1 MNHTVAVGTHHGE
14 IIERRLDGSV
24 HLRQWAQ
31 MVHLGE
37 PGSDF
42 PVHRFEIKS
51 APGNF
56 VAEVPIVRAC
66 GGSLELGPPK
76 AALSASMDGESLL
89 DPPFI
94 RRRSRRPA
102 VPAGASG
109 CAEYSGE
116 DDRSFRLNVT
126 E

>member
-1 MNHTVAVGTHHGE
+1 MKHTMAVGTHHGG

-31 MVHLGE
+31 MVHLSE

-42 PVHRFEIKS
+42 LVHRFEIKS

-56 VAEVPIVRAC
+56 AAEVPIVRAC

-76 AALSASMDGESLL
+76 AARFWCICG
-89 DPPFI
+89 
-94 RRRSRRPA
+94 
-102 VPAGASG
+102 
-109 CAEYSGE
+109 
-116 DDRSFRLNVT
+116 
-126 E
+126 

>member
-37 PGSDF
+37 PGSA
-42 PVHRFEIKS
+42 VHRFEIKS

-56 VAEVPIVRAC
+56 AAKVPIVRAC
-66 GGSLELGPPK
+66 GSLELGPPK
-76 AALSASMDGESLL
+76 AALSAPMDGESLL
-89 DPPFI
+89 DPPF
-94 RRRSRRPA
+94 SPFET
-102 VPAGASG
+102 PGG
-109 CAEYSGE
+109 
-116 DDRSFRLNVT
+116 T
-126 E
+126 